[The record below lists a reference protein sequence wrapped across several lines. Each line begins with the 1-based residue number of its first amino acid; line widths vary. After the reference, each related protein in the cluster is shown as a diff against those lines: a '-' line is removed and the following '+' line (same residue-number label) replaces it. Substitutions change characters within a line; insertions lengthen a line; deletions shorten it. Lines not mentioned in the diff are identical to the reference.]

1 MAKLATSTSDKVL
14 AGVCG
19 GLAEAWD
26 MDSTLVRI
34 LFVVGTLVTGIV
46 PGLLVYIV
54 LMLVMD

>member
-1 MAKLATSTSDKVL
+1 MAKLVTSTSDKVL

>member
-1 MAKLATSTSDKVL
+1 MAKLATSSSDKML

-26 MDSTLVRI
+26 VDSTLVRV
-34 LFVVGTLVTGIV
+34 LYVVGTLLTGLL
-46 PGLLVYIV
+46 PGLLVYLV